1 MSQVEKQK
9 QVELEE
15 EEDEKTEEAQQS
27 KIPFFTLLKL

>member
-27 KIPFFTLLKL
+27 KIPFFTPLNF